1 MELSYVPEPRV
12 DRLQELSCGHIYP
25 SNM

>member
-1 MELSYVPEPRV
+1 MELSYVPEPPL
-12 DRLQELSCGHIYP
+12 DRLQELSCSHIYP